1 MTNKMKSVGEA
12 LQGFLETA
20 VPSPLS
26 AEERERLRLYNPTLA
41 AQIDALDWKDVPS
54 FIVAIIEEWRRS
66 GSPSSKACHPLAAP
80 EERKRPSPVSLE
92 ELAREQARE
101 VACEVVRTASP
112 KPIPALSPVE
122 SVPAA
127 APLPAPKEERPS
139 LWCGYPTS
147 IARVSPFFPMNNL
160 EKGRRDALMRDP
172 DITSREKGSIA
183 ASGAFFFKER
193 ISSGPWGDILYT
205 GPKLSVEEEDVLM
218 ALLAIIESGA
228 EGAEAR
234 HARSAGALPVKDTE
248 EGFVPVAPNLPEA
261 PYVSGGVEAF
271 PEPSAF
277 GIPGERYGKIYVS
290 WPIAADSASDGA

>member
-112 KPIPALSPVE
+112 KPIPAPSPVE

-127 APLPAPKEERPS
+127 APLPAPKEEERPS

-172 DITSREKGSIA
+172 DITSREKGTM
-183 ASGAFFFKER
+183 R
-193 ISSGPWGDILYT
+193 
-205 GPKLSVEEEDVLM
+205 
-218 ALLAIIESGA
+218 
-228 EGAEAR
+228 
-234 HARSAGALPVKDTE
+234 
-248 EGFVPVAPNLPEA
+248 
-261 PYVSGGVEAF
+261 
-271 PEPSAF
+271 
-277 GIPGERYGKIYVS
+277 
-290 WPIAADSASDGA
+290 

>member
-1 MTNKMKSVGEA
+1 MPGTSGVQHFPAALAPSGWQAGALMRNVAMTNKMKSVGEA

-112 KPIPALSPVE
+112 KPIPAPSP
-122 SVPAA
+122 
-127 APLPAPKEERPS
+127 LR
-139 LWCGYPTS
+139 
-147 IARVSPFFPMNNL
+147 
-160 EKGRRDALMRDP
+160 
-172 DITSREKGSIA
+172 
-183 ASGAFFFKER
+183 ASQ
-193 ISSGPWGDILYT
+193 PQH
-205 GPKLSVEEEDVLM
+205 PCQ
-218 ALLAIIESGA
+218 LL
-228 EGAEAR
+228 R
-234 HARSAGALPVKDTE
+234 RSALRFGVAIQPVLHV
-248 EGFVPVAPNLPEA
+248 FRH
-261 PYVSGGVEAF
+261 F
-271 PEPSAF
+271 F
-277 GIPGERYGKIYVS
+277 R
-290 WPIAADSASDGA
+290 